1 MREQLFACEPNFLT
15 HYLDVVENAALSDA
29 DAKLLAKYGES
40 EEDDPL
46 DDIYQEDGDEAIV
59 KVMGMLTQ
67 GPFPFIAR
75 LFGIEG
81 TSYQTI
87 GAAIDKA
94 KTNPVIKRL
103 HLAVN
108 SPGGEAG
115 GGLDMLWGKIRAWG
129 KNCRATN
136 TNLCA
141 SAAYYLAS
149 ACDKINAASPMCEQ
163 GSIGIIAA
171 GIDDS
176 EAMKRDGKKKITL
189 TSRNAPNKAMGFDSK
204 DGRDRL
210 QARMDALEGM
220 FLARVSEGRGLPVD
234 YIKANFGQGAVM
246 MAEHPKG
253 SDAYD
258 SPCALSVRMID
269 GIDSSPAVPD
279 NTTRKIPGM
288 QMHASSNGGK
298 KMNLNE
304 LFAANP
310 EARAEFDAAIAVAT
324 ANGAKGVQA
333 RFTAAQPFLALVAA
347 KDGYSE
353 AEVKQIQKCAVEVIG
368 GTEEPAALRSFVRMV
383 DMQKEQRIQAAAEA
397 ETKGLPETPGH
408 LATPD
413 DALMAE
419 AAKYKIDVP
428 SFLKACADQKLD
440 PVTALTAE
448 IENARRSAEL
458 ALKAQG

>member
-1 MREQLFACEPNFLT
+1 MREQLFACESTIFSPTLT
-15 HYLDVVENAALSDA
+15 NRKRFRCRCQDAAA
-29 DAKLLAKYGES
+29 YGNTTN
-40 EEDDPL
+40 DLL
-46 DDIYQEDGDEAIV
+46 DDIYQEDGDEATKDHWHAHAGGVPVYRAPIRHR
-59 KVMGMLTQ
+59 GHQL
-67 GPFPFIAR
+67 PDHR
-75 LFGIEG
+75 RCL
-81 TSYQTI
+81 
-87 GAAIDKA
+87 DKA

-115 GGLDMLWGKIRAWG
+115 GGLDQLWGKIRAWG

-136 TNLCA
+136 LSLCA

-149 ACDKINAASPMCEQ
+149 ACDKISAASPMCEQ

-189 TSRNAPNKAMGFDSK
+189 TSKNAPNKAMGFDSK

-258 SPCALSVRMID
+258 SPCALSVRMIESV
-269 GIDSSPAVPD
+269 GSPAIPD
-279 NTTRKIPGM
+279 SNSRKMGM

-298 KMNLNE
+298 HMNLNE

-310 EARAEFDAAIAVAT
+310 DAKAEFDTAIAAAT
-324 ANGAKGVQA
+324 AAVRTFSASLVWACLRTILRILSVTDSSCISQA
-333 RFTAAQPFLALVAA
+333 SIRERRSPLWKSLLHEREQISIKKWAAQEYKRLL
-347 KDGYSE
+347 DD
-353 AEVKQIQKCAVEVIG
+353 
-368 GTEEPAALRSFVRMV
+368 V
-383 DMQKEQRIQAAAEA
+383 D
-397 ETKGLPETPGH
+397 L
-408 LATPD
+408 LC
-413 DALMAE
+413 
-419 AAKYKIDVP
+419 Y
-428 SFLKACADQKLD
+428 
-440 PVTALTAE
+440 
-448 IENARRSAEL
+448 
-458 ALKAQG
+458 

>member
-1 MREQLFACEPNFLT
+1 MREQLYACEPNHLLA
-15 HYLDVVENAALSDA
+15 YLERIENASDA
-29 DAKLLAKYGES
+29 DVKIAAAYGNHD
-40 EEDDPL
+40 EDDPL
-46 DDIYQEDGDEAIV
+46 DDIYQEDGDEATV
-59 KVMGMLTQ
+59 KVTGMLTQ

-87 GAAIDKA
+87 GAALDKA

-115 GGLDMLWGKIRAWG
+115 GGLDQLWGKIRAWG

-136 TNLCA
+136 LSLCA

-149 ACDKINAASPMCEQ
+149 ACDKISAASPMCEQ

-189 TSRNAPNKAMGFDSK
+189 TSKNAPNKAMGFDSK

-269 GIDSSPAVPD
+269 SVGSPAIPD
-279 NTTRKIPGM
+279 SNSRKMGM

-310 EARAEFDAAIAVAT
+310 DAKAEFDTAISAAT
-324 ANGAKGVQA
+324 AAGAKSVQA
-333 RFTAAQPFLALVAA
+333 RIDAAKPFLAFQVT
-347 KDGYSE
+347 KDGYNE
-353 AEVKQIQKCAVEVIG
+353 AEVDQIAKCAIEVMAG
-368 GTEEPAALRSFVRMV
+368 VEEPSGLRSFVRMV
-383 DMQKEQRIQAAAEA
+383 DLQKSQRIQAAAEA
-397 ETKGLPETPGH
+397 ETHEQGETPGH
-408 LATPD
+408 LSTPD

-419 AAKYKIDVP
+419 AAKFKIDVP
-428 SFLKACADQKLD
+428 AFLKACADQKLD